1 MNPTELWS
9 LQIPAVKLEM
19 IGADSV
25 LQPDKYLKSH
35 NEQQDLIL
43 LTPFRFTA
51 ALFISISFFVTL
63 LFF

>member
-25 LQPDKYLKSH
+25 LQPDKYLKSR

-43 LTPFRFTA
+43 LTTFRFTA